1 MFSTMRLFTDKL
13 FLKIQ
18 IKLCFVI
25 HTTDIVQPDAVAEN
39 CYLVDS
45 IDFYELSLG
54 ITTS

>member
-39 CYLVDS
+39 CCLDDS